1 MGGGIYLIQPD
12 GKLVEMKQESYKSE
26 GVFQDILANYPNLL
40 AGDQIDS
47 QQPRRWLLIAREVG
61 VPAQQDGANHW
72 SLDHLFVD
80 QDGIPTL
87 VEVKRSTDTRIRRE
101 VVGQMLDYAANAV
114 VYWPVEEIISQ
125 FERTCEAKGSDCEEV
140 LSDFLADSLT
150 AEEFWQKVKTN
161 LRAGHV
167 RMLFVA
173 DEIPQELK
181 RIVEFL
187 NEQMDPAE
195 VLAVELRQFVNGEL
209 RTLVPRVFG
218 QTAVAEQRKT
228 ASGGQKKER
237 VLGIANAGTTKG
249 NILTEL
255 LDSKWHTKE
264 SLKGCRVRS
273 DDNITW
279 RLTLLKRDSKKAE
292 RPFNIEEDGDKVRLA
307 FLSPT
312 NTSASE

>member
-26 GVFQDILANYPNLL
+26 NVFQQFLADYPNLL

-61 VPAQQDGANHW
+61 IPAQQDGANQW
-72 SLDHLFVD
+72 SLDHLFID

-114 VYWPVEEIISQ
+114 VYWPVEEIISR
-125 FERTCEAKGSDCEEV
+125 FEQTCEAQGSDNEEMLNRF
-140 LSDFLADSLT
+140 LSDSST
-150 AEEFWQKVKTN
+150 SEEFWQKVKTN

-195 VLAVELRQFVNGEL
+195 VLAVELRQYANGDL

-218 QTAVAEQRKT
+218 QTAEAEQRKT
-228 ASGGQKKER
+228 AIRGPKKER
-237 VLGIANAGTTKG
+237 ILGIANVGSTKG
-249 NILTEL
+249 NVLLKL
-255 LDSKWHTKE
+255 LDGEWHDKE
-264 SLKGCRVRS
+264 SLKECRVLPEDS
-273 DDNITW
+273 ITW
-279 RLTLLKRDSKKAE
+279 RLTLLKRDSNKAE
-292 RPFNIEEDGDKVRLA
+292 RPFKIEEDSDKVRLV
-307 FLSPT
+307 FLSPAK
-312 NTSASE
+312 TSASE